1 MFRFP
6 FLAGTALAASL
17 LVLGCGGDGKK
28 TVRVKVQKDGAGLS
42 GVALVLFANGAQAG
56 DGLTGADGIATI
68 KAPPGDYKV
77 TASKKPKLSENGII
91 DPKDMMKMTGGP
103 KGPGPMGMPK
113 LPKEDKGEELAD
125 EFTKV
130 DKTPLTLKIPA
141 DKDPAELTVKGK

>member
-17 LVLGCGGDGKK
+17 LVLGCGGDAKK

-77 TASKKPKLSENGII
+77 TASKKPVGQTMS
-91 DPKDMMKMTGGP
+91 PKDMFTKMAP
-103 KGPGPMGMPK
+103 KKGAMNK
-113 LPKEDKGEELAD
+113 AVADKSSEKAEELAD
-125 EFTKV
+125 EFTKPE
-130 DKTPLTLKIPA
+130 KTPLSLKIPA
-141 DKDPAELTVKGK
+141 DKEPVELSVKGK

>member
-6 FLAGTALAASL
+6 LLAGTALAASL
-17 LVLGCGGDGKK
+17 FVLGCSGDPKK
-28 TVRVKVQKDGAGLS
+28 TVRVKVQKDGAGVS

-56 DGLTGADGIATI
+56 DGLTGDDGIATI